1 MTAPTTPSEAILQN
15 ALGPASAS
23 IDGRGSVTAKD
34 IDQLIKA
41 DQYLAA
47 KTAAANRVTGF
58 GLRFQQIVPPGA
70 G

>member
-1 MTAPTTPSEAILQN
+1 MAAPTTTDEALLQN
-15 ALGPASAS
+15 ALGPHSVT
-23 IDGRGSVTAKD
+23 IDGRGTTTAKSAD
-34 IDQLIKA
+34 DLIKL

-47 KTAAANRVTGF
+47 KAAAANVPKGF